1 MTSYQHMLQNTPS
14 PFLPAILLLYTLFS
28 MCAAPVNAAPAAY
41 AHTPSPG
48 RSSMDSANAIFEE
61 IVRSNS
67 HGNALKGNHE
77 CAEAY
82 LKLTEIYYRGGYY
95 TNAFS
100 AAANALKI
108 AETHD
113 LRNLLPTA
121 YNYLGT
127 IYCTWRDF
135 TLGTE
140 YFKKG
145 IETYDSACNP
155 AMLRSLIINIQGAY
169 LNSNNAA
176 LALPYYE
183 KMKELPRDSITDY
196 FIIFNKG
203 LFLAA
208 DNRHGEAIGFFKEAE
223 KLAHEHKLSPAML
236 ASTYDYIGNCYDELK
251 NDSSTVYWDKAVNT
265 PGAPGYLRLS
275 ILKKLSDSF
284 KSRHQ
289 RDKAV
294 FYGNQYMILS
304 DSIFEISDINR
315 MKDVQMAYE
324 NEKKM
329 RKINELDAEKRE
341 SELKLSNQRR
351 FLVAAGCVIA
361 VFIIMSIIL
370 FSQKRRLQQAYIDLF
385 ERNKEAMAL
394 QSAYK
399 ARVNEKIQDNYRE
412 KNNEEGNGRGNRGSD
427 EESDEVGKG
436 KSNEENSGESNVES
450 NEGKESKPQSVD
462 RLSEEKRSVIL
473 SAVNA
478 ILGREDLI
486 CNPDF
491 SVERLAELS
500 GFNSRY
506 VSHILNE
513 TYECNFRTLLNKK
526 RMDIARARIMDVD
539 NYGNFTIQAIAES
552 VGYKSTS
559 SFVPLFRKHTGVTPS
574 MFQKMAKEQHNH

>member
-1 MTSYQHMLQNTPS
+1 MTSIQHMARKILYPLIS
-14 PFLPAILLLYTLFS
+14 VLLLLLAPYALK
-28 MCAAPVNAAPAAY
+28 AAPGSD
-41 AHTPSPG
+41 AHTPPLSPI
-48 RSSMDSANAIFEE
+48 DSANALFEE
-61 IVRSNS
+61 IVNRNTG
-67 HGNALKGNHE
+67 HNTLKDNYE

-82 LKLTEIYYRGGYY
+82 LKLTEIYYRCGYY

-108 AETHD
+108 AETND
-113 LRNLLPTA
+113 FRNLLPTA

-145 IETYDSACNP
+145 IDCYDTGCDP
-155 AMLRSLIINIQGAY
+155 AILRSLIINIQGAY
-169 LNSNNAA
+169 LNSNNAS
-176 LALPYYE
+176 LALPYYK
-183 KMKELPRDSITDY
+183 KMKELTRPDSIVDY
-196 FIIFNKG
+196 FTIFNKG
-203 LFLAA
+203 LFLVA
-208 DNRHGEAIGFFKEAE
+208 DNRHIEAIGYFKEAE
-223 KLAHEHKLSPAML
+223 SMARSRNLSPAML
-236 ASTYDYIGNCYDELK
+236 ASTYDYMGDCYDALH
-251 NDSSTVYWDKAVNT
+251 NDSSTFYWDKAVNIA
-265 PGAPGYLRLS
+265 GAPGYLRLS

-294 FYGNQYMILS
+294 FYGNQYIMLS

-329 RKINELDAEKRE
+329 RMINDLDAEKRA
-341 SELKLSNQRR
+341 SDLKLSSQRR
-351 FLVAAGCVIA
+351 FLIAAVCVIV

-370 FSQKRRLQQAYIDLF
+370 FSQKRRLQQAYLDLF

-394 QSAYK
+394 QSASK
-399 ARVNEKIQDNYRE
+399 ARDKIEKVNVDTQRKGSEEEKM
-412 KNNEEGNGRGNRGSD
+412 
-427 EESDEVGKG
+427 
-436 KSNEENSGESNVES
+436 VE
-450 NEGKESKPQSVD
+450 KESKTQSVD
-462 RLSEEKRSVIL
+462 RLSEEKRCEIL
-473 SAVNA
+473 SAIDTV
-478 ILGREDLI
+478 LCREDII

-491 SVERLAELS
+491 SIEKLAELT

-513 TYECNFRTLLNKK
+513 RYECNFRTLLNKK
-526 RMDIARARIMDVD
+526 RMDIARSRIMDVA
-539 NYGNFTIQAIAES
+539 NYGNLTIQAIAES

-559 SFVPLFRKHTGVTPS
+559 GFVQLFRKHTGVTPS
-574 MFQKMAKEQHNH
+574 MFQKMAREEHKP